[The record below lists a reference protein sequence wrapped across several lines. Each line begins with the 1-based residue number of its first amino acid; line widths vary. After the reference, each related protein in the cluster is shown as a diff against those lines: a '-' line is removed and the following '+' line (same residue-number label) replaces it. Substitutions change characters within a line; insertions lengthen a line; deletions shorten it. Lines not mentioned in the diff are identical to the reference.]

1 VKTKKRKKKET
12 RAVMRKKTLA
22 RQNFDGDEAERV
34 GATIFFFFLVR
45 ALFFSPTRQSANDDK
60 YDDND
65 DKDDAN
71 NNNDNNATIMKP
83 RKPNTNTKEH
93 KQCGTWSPLA
103 LEFARNRR
111 KHAKR
116 PF

>member
-1 VKTKKRKKKET
+1 MRKKKLW
-12 RAVMRKKTLA
+12 RDKTLTVTRRSA
-22 RQNFDGDEAERV
+22 LVRR
-34 GATIFFFFLVR
+34 FFFFFGAR
-45 ALFFSPTRQSANDDK
+45 AFFSPTRQSANDDK